1 MFVVFVIGTCP
12 CCSFSRCCFSSCL
25 NVFKFAV
32 LRICCGSWFHI
43 IRYCVL
49 RCSDVSV
56 GVRFVFL
63 LVVMRLSLVCS
74 VFVVVFVW
82 SGGVYL
88 YCQCVV
94 VVVFGSVFVF
104 V

>member
-25 NVFKFAV
+25 NVFKFVV

-49 RCSDVSV
+49 RCSNVSV
-56 GVRFVFL
+56 GVR
-63 LVVMRLSLVCS
+63 LVIFACRSA
-74 VFVVVFVW
+74 FE
-82 SGGVYL
+82 
-88 YCQCVV
+88 
-94 VVVFGSVFVF
+94 FGM
-104 V
+104 